1 MNMGHQ
7 RLLKRTQKGRD
18 AGRGRGLRGTYG
30 RDYAH
35 QLWKGGTRNTGINS
49 SRNSKFDEN
58 KD

>member
-1 MNMGHQ
+1 MNTGHQ
-7 RLLKRTQKGRD
+7 RLLKRTQRGRD

-30 RDYAH
+30 RLRTSA
-35 QLWKGGTRNTGINS
+35 LEGGTRNTGINS